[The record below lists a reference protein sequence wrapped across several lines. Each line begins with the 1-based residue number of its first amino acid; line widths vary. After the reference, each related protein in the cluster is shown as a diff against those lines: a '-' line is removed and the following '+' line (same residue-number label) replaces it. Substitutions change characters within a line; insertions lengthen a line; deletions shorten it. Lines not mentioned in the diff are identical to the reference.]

1 MQPASPLT
9 NSYAILCGITLIQ
22 IFNDILITG
31 LTLSYVLDLVI
42 FMLAITMMSS
52 LLFGRRRLR
61 ESQKAPTNAGS
72 HPMIPWNEFDLDA
85 LICRN
90 MDSIVV
96 LDREGKVRYVNSAAE
111 KLFKRDREALIGHP
125 LGLPVAT
132 NKTFEMDILGQNG
145 ETTIAEMCIVEARW
159 RDETVYAAWLRD
171 ISERKRIDEAL
182 RSSETQLRT
191 ILNAIPDAIC
201 FKDPMGKWLQAND
214 WCIQLFQLSHVE
226 FSGKSDEELLLEGS
240 VSEGL
245 LGWREREEEAW
256 AQRKAIR
263 AEENVPLLDG
273 RNLILDVIRVPL
285 FHPDGSP
292 HALVMIGRDITQR
305 KAAEFQIEEQLRRI
319 HRYNEELQQQQQQ
332 LEAAN
337 ARLEM
342 LVVRDGLTGLKNHR
356 AFQERLQE
364 EFERAVRYDM
374 PLSLLII
381 DVDHFKQ
388 LNDALGH
395 PAGDEVLKTV
405 AWVLQKNSRQ
415 SDFVAR
421 YGGDEFVIILG
432 NTSSAGAR
440 IFAERLRHEI
450 EEIEWREYQI
460 TISVGIAS
468 LSLGTEN
475 RAQLISEADQALY
488 HSKQLGRN
496 RVTHFMN
503 MSLEEDDQFNYHHS

>member
-1 MQPASPLT
+1 MERSSLLAY
-9 NSYAILCGITLIQ
+9 SYAILCGVTLIL
-22 IFNDILITG
+22 IFAYLSTTG
-31 LTLSYVLDLVI
+31 LTLSYVVEAGSTL
-42 FMLAITMMSS
+42 LAITMMGF
-52 LLFGRRRLR
+52 LLFGRGRLR
-61 ESQKAPTNAGS
+61 AAQKASTHALS
-72 HPMIPWNEFDLDA
+72 RPMIPWDEFDLDA
-85 LICRN
+85 LISRN
-90 MDSIVV
+90 MDSVVV
-96 LDREGKVRYVNSAAE
+96 LDREGTVRYVNSAAE
-111 KLFKRDREALIGHP
+111 KLFKRDREELIGHP
-125 LGLPVAT
+125 LGLPMAT
-132 NKTFEMDILGQNG
+132 NTTFEMEILGENG

-159 RDETVYAAWLRD
+159 REETVYPAWLRD
-171 ISERKRIDEAL
+171 ISERKRIEEAL
-182 RSSETQLRT
+182 RSREMQLRT
-191 ILNAIPDAIC
+191 ILNAIPDAVC
-201 FKDPMGKWLQAND
+201 FKDPQGKWLQAND
-214 WCIQLFQLSHVE
+214 WCIQLFQLRDVE
-226 FSGKSDEELLLEGS
+226 FAGKSDEELLRMGT

-256 AQRKAIR
+256 SQRKTIR
-263 AEENVPLLDG
+263 NEENIPLLDG

-305 KAAEFQIEEQLRRI
+305 KVAEFQIEEQLRRI
-319 HRYNEELQQQQQQ
+319 HRYNKELQQQQQQ

-342 LVVRDGLTGLKNHR
+342 LAVRDGLTGLKNHR

-381 DVDHFKQ
+381 DVDRFKQ

-432 NTSSAGAR
+432 NTSSAGAK

-450 EEIEWREYQI
+450 EEIEWREFQI

-468 LSLGTEN
+468 LTLDTEN

-488 HSKQLGRN
+488 HSKELGRN
-496 RVTHFMN
+496 RVTHFM
-503 MSLEEDDQFNYHHS
+503 SLALDKDDPVEYHL